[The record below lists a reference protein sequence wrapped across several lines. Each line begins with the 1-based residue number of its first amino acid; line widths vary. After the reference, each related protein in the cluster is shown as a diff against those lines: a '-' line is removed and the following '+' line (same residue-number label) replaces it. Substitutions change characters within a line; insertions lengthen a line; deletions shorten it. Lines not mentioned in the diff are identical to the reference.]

1 MEGVWI
7 VKWKCIGTF
16 DSKKMY

>member
-16 DSKKMY
+16 DSKKLY